1 MSTSTLQLLPTTATE
16 IAQLDPA
23 TLASIPGVAYDLKRL
38 KVYSS
43 CLRCRA
49 KKVKCDRKEPCSR
62 CVKHSVECSY
72 RELASVQLDIRQ
84 FQRHLNNPKIRK
96 DGAGIITS
104 TATPIITLPSGD
116 TAVLS
121 PATTAAATLI
131 AAAKA
136 GAAAS
141 LAAGSSGSGSNK
153 KISAEKKAASAA
165 AKSASSSST
174 CSTPVSPTS
183 IAPTPAHSRPGSPVN
198 SGSSTDTESDTPM
211 SAPASAKSIAMARA
225 KVHKIIRRKPVV
237 HRPTVAPIERFE
249 STIPQ
254 VHRPYHPNSQ
264 LVAHIIDD
272 DDDDEDEDAEEDSD
286 MNDDDDDEDEIER
299 VVLRSN
305 PGSGP
310 TFSHVVAQQQ
320 ADSNMSSETEDED
333 QPQSRRRRNNED
345 VPIWRAK
352 AVGKHKQTVH
362 EQDLAETFGL
372 AAYLQAKE
380 SSMDAGGAAG
390 QTIDYDMELER
401 ALAQR
406 LPTSFSRPDRSL
418 SRARKYAQAGYN
430 PSLPYAR
437 PSHCQLAGAAGNGA
451 HAPVAANCCCQIAA
465 KQGQAPGTC
474 FFSEKDDRSFIHE
487 EDSSM
492 SPPPAQVVGYENGET
507 GRIAYSPSYQ
517 PSYKNSASGAVV
529 ATGGAAT
536 APVSPASAQKME
548 WSSSSSSNS
557 SMVPPA
563 LVLSSLKKF
572 DTSSASSTP
581 ISSPRIEL
589 PPIYLPKLPF
599 HQTTPAS
606 SDLSAFQ
613 VGRSTNAKKGANSS
627 NGDNNSGRAPLEIAC
642 KFNEPNVDAW
652 DMIEKP
658 LSRTVPFTTK
668 RGRSVKMEMNWIL
681 S

>member
-1 MSTSTLQLLPTTATE
+1 MQQEESMSTSTLQLLPTTATE

-141 LAAGSSGSGSNK
+141 LAAGSGSGSNK
-153 KISAEKKAASAA
+153 KISAERKASKA
-165 AKSASSSST
+165 ASSSS
-174 CSTPVSPTS
+174 STPVSPTV
-183 IAPTPAHSRPGSPVN
+183 AATPIHSHPGSPAA
-198 SGSSTDTESDTPM
+198 SCGSSTDTESDTPM
-211 SAPASAKSIAMARA
+211 SNAASAKSIAMARA
-225 KVHKIIRRKPVV
+225 KVNKIIRRKPVV
-237 HRPTVAPIERFE
+237 KPTVAPIERFE
-249 STIPQ
+249 TTQ
-254 VHRPYHPNSQ
+254 TQYRHPPNRQ
-264 LVAHIIDD
+264 LVAHVIESD
-272 DDDDEDEDAEEDSD
+272 DDDDEEEVAEEDND
-286 MNDDDDDEDEIER
+286 MDDDDEDEDEIER

-305 PGSGP
+305 PGSGH
-310 TFSHVVAQQQ
+310 TFSHVASAASHH
-320 ADSNMSSETEDED
+320 ADTNMSSETEDED
-333 QPQSRRRRNNED
+333 QPQNRRRRYNSDED

-380 SSMDAGGAAG
+380 SSLDSGVAG

-437 PSHCQLAGAAGNGA
+437 PSHCQLAGATASGA
-451 HAPVAANCCCQIAA
+451 NAPVAAACCCQIAA

-474 FFSEKDDRSFIHE
+474 FFSEKDARSFVRE

-492 SPPPAQVVGYENGET
+492 SPPPAQVVGYEQGET

-517 PSYKNSASGAVV
+517 PSYTPKSGA
-529 ATGGAAT
+529 ASTAAGAI
-536 APVSPASAQKME
+536 SPATAQKME
-548 WSSSSSSNS
+548 WSSSSSSNKS
-557 SMVPPA
+557 SMAPPP
-563 LVLSSLKKF
+563 LVISSLKKY
-572 DTSSASSTP
+572 DASSASSTP

-613 VGRSTNAKKGANSS
+613 VGRHTSNGPNGNSTNG
-627 NGDNNSGRAPLEIAC
+627 GNNSGRAPLEIAC

-658 LSRTVPFTTK
+658 LSRTVPITTK

>member
-141 LAAGSSGSGSNK
+141 LAAGSASGSNK
-153 KISAEKKAASAA
+153 KISAEKKAA
-165 AKSASSSST
+165 AKSASSSS
-174 CSTPVSPTS
+174 CSTPVSPT
-183 IAPTPAHSRPGSPVN
+183 ATTTPIHSHPGSPAA
-198 SGSSTDTESDTPM
+198 SCGSSTDTESDTPM
-211 SAPASAKSIAMARA
+211 SSAATAKSIAMARA

-237 HRPTVAPIERFE
+237 KPTVAPIERFE
-249 STIPQ
+249 STQ
-254 VHRPYHPNSQ
+254 VYSHHLHNRQ
-264 LVAHIIDD
+264 LVAHVIESD
-272 DDDDEDEDAEEDSD
+272 DDDDEEEEAAEEDND
-286 MNDDDDDEDEIER
+286 MDDDDEDEDEIER

-310 TFSHVVAQQQ
+310 TFSHVAPQH
-320 ADSNMSSETEDED
+320 ADANMSSETEDED
-333 QPQSRRRRNNED
+333 QPQNRRRRYNSSDED

-380 SSMDAGGAAG
+380 SSLDSGVAG

-418 SRARKYAQAGYN
+418 TRARKYAQAGYN

-437 PSHCQLAGAAGNGA
+437 PSHCQLAGATASGA
-451 HAPVAANCCCQIAA
+451 NAPVAAACCCQIAA

-474 FFSEKDDRSFIHE
+474 FFSEKDGRSFTRE

-492 SPPPAQVVGYENGET
+492 SPPPAQIVGYEQGET
-507 GRIAYSPSYQ
+507 SRIAYSPSYQ
-517 PSYKNSASGAVV
+517 PSYTPKN
-529 ATGGAAT
+529 GAAL
-536 APVSPASAQKME
+536 AANGPISPASAQKME
-548 WSSSSSSNS
+548 WSSSSSSTKS
-557 SMVPPA
+557 SMVPPPLA
-563 LVLSSLKKF
+563 IGSLKKY
-572 DTSSASSTP
+572 DTSSASSSP

-613 VGRSTNAKKGANSS
+613 VGRHASSGANSNGS
-627 NGDNNSGRAPLEIAC
+627 NNGSNSRAPLEIAC

>member
-165 AKSASSSST
+165 AKSASSST
-174 CSTPVSPTS
+174 CSTPVSPTATA
-183 IAPTPAHSRPGSPVN
+183 APTPAHSHPGSPA
-198 SGSSTDTESDTPM
+198 SSSSSTDTESDTPM

-237 HRPTVAPIERFE
+237 HKPTVAPMERFE

-254 VHRPYHPNSQ
+254 VHRPYHSNSQ
-264 LVAHIIDD
+264 LVAHVIDD
-272 DDDDEDEDAEEDSD
+272 DDDDEDEDEDVEEDND
-286 MNDDDDDEDEIER
+286 MDDDDEDEDEIER

-310 TFSHVVAQQQ
+310 TFSHVTAPQQQ
-320 ADSNMSSETEDED
+320 TDSNMSSETEDED

-380 SSMDAGGAAG
+380 SSMDAGGIAG

-437 PSHCQLAGAAGNGA
+437 PSHCQLVSTAGNGV

-474 FFSEKDDRSFIHE
+474 FFSEKDGRSFIRE

-492 SPPPAQVVGYENGET
+492 SPPPAQVVGYEQGET

-517 PSYKNSASGAVV
+517 PSYKNSASGAS
-529 ATGGAAT
+529 AAT
-536 APVSPASAQKME
+536 AGTATALVSPASAQKME
-548 WSSSSSSNS
+548 WSSSSSS

-563 LVLSSLKKF
+563 LALSSLKKF
-572 DTSSASSTP
+572 DTCSASSSP

-613 VGRSTNAKKGANSS
+613 VGRSSTNANKGVNS
-627 NGDNNSGRAPLEIAC
+627 GDNGGRAPLEIAC

-658 LSRTVPFTTK
+658 LSRTVPITTK

>member
-141 LAAGSSGSGSNK
+141 STAGSGSGSK
-153 KISAEKKAASAA
+153 KISAEKRAAV
-165 AKSASSSST
+165 KSASILTSSSSSS
-174 CSTPVSPTS
+174 CSAPASPTTL
-183 IAPTPAHSRPGSPVN
+183 ATPAQSHPGSPAS

-211 SAPASAKSIAMARA
+211 SAPSSKSIAMARA
-225 KVHKIIRRKPVV
+225 KVHKIIRRKPILKPSAPV
-237 HRPTVAPIERFE
+237 HTFE
-249 STIPQ
+249 AQ
-254 VHRPYHPNSQ
+254 VHRHHHYHSQ
-264 LVAHIIDD
+264 QAHVIE
-272 DDDDEDEDAEEDSD
+272 DDDDEDDEEAEEENDVD
-286 MNDDDDDEDEIER
+286 DDDDDEDEIER
-299 VVLRSN
+299 VVLRGH
-305 PGSGP
+305 PGSGS
-310 TFSHVVAQQQ
+310 TFPHVARLQQ
-320 ADSNMSSETEDED
+320 AADTNMSSETEDED
-333 QPQSRRRRNNED
+333 QHQSRRRRYNPQSTNDD
-345 VPIWRAK
+345 VPIWRAQ
-352 AVGKHKQTVH
+352 AIGKHKQTVH

-380 SSMDAGGAAG
+380 SSMDSGVPG

-406 LPTSFSRPDRSL
+406 MPTSFTRPDRSL

-437 PSHCQLAGAAGNGA
+437 PSHCQLAGATGSGA
-451 HAPVAANCCCQIAA
+451 HAPVAAQCCCQIAA

-474 FFSEKDDRSFIHE
+474 FFSEKDDRSIRE
-487 EDSSM
+487 EGSSM
-492 SPPPAQVVGYENGET
+492 SPPPPQVVGYEQGET
-507 GRIAYSPSYQ
+507 GRIAYSPTYQ
-517 PSYKNSASGAVV
+517 PSYTPKN
-529 ATGGAAT
+529 AA
-536 APVSPASAQKME
+536 ADGVQKME
-548 WSSSSSSNS
+548 WSASSSST
-557 SMVPPA
+557 SMVPPT
-563 LVLSSLKKF
+563 LTLSSMKKL
-572 DTSSASSTP
+572 DSASTSP
-581 ISSPRIEL
+581 VSSPRIEL

-599 HQTTPAS
+599 NHHPTTPAS
-606 SDLSAFQ
+606 SDLSAFV
-613 VGRSTNAKKGANSS
+613 VGRDKG
-627 NGDNNSGRAPLEIAC
+627 NNNNRAPLEIAC
-642 KFNEPNVDAW
+642 KYNEPNVDAW

-658 LSRTVPFTTK
+658 LSRTVPVTTK

>member
-141 LAAGSSGSGSNK
+141 LAAGSGSGSNK

-165 AKSASSSST
+165 AKSSTSSPS
-174 CSTPVSPTS
+174 CSVPVSPTT
-183 IAPTPAHSRPGSPVN
+183 ATAATPLHSHPGSPAS

-249 STIPQ
+249 SIQ
-254 VHRPYHPNSQ
+254 VHRHHHPNSQ
-264 LVAHIIDD
+264 LVAHVIED
-272 DDDDEDEDAEEDSD
+272 DDDDEDDDAEDDND
-286 MNDDDDDEDEIER
+286 MDDDDEDEDEIER

-305 PGSGP
+305 HGSGP
-310 TFSHVVAQQQ
+310 TFSHITAPQQQQ
-320 ADSNMSSETEDED
+320 ADANMSSETDDDD

-352 AVGKHKQTVH
+352 AIGKHTQTVH

-380 SSMDAGGAAG
+380 SSMDAGVPG

-418 SRARKYAQAGYN
+418 SRARKYAQAGYS

-437 PSHCQLAGAAGNGA
+437 PSHCQLAGAASNGA

-474 FFSEKDDRSFIHE
+474 FFSEKDGRSFVRE

-492 SPPPAQVVGYENGET
+492 SPPPAQVVGYEQGET

-517 PSYKNSASGAVV
+517 PSYNAKNTASGA
-529 ATGGAAT
+529 AAT
-536 APVSPASAQKME
+536 SPVSPASAQKME
-548 WSSSSSSNS
+548 WSSSSNS

-563 LVLSSLKKF
+563 LAISTLKKF
-572 DTSSASSTP
+572 DSSSASSTP

-613 VGRSTNAKKGANSS
+613 VGRSSTNKGTNSNSS
-627 NGDNNSGRAPLEIAC
+627 GDSRAPLEIAC

-658 LSRTVPFTTK
+658 LSRTVPITTK

>member
-153 KISAEKKAASAA
+153 KNSAEKKAASAA
-165 AKSASSSST
+165 AKSSASSPSS
-174 CSTPVSPTS
+174 STPVSPTT
-183 IAPTPAHSRPGSPVN
+183 ATAATPLHSHPGSPAS

-237 HRPTVAPIERFE
+237 HKPTVAPTERFE
-249 STIPQ
+249 STQ
-254 VHRPYHPNSQ
+254 VQRHLHLNSQ
-264 LVAHIIDD
+264 LVAHVIEADD
-272 DDDDEDEDAEEDSD
+272 DEEEDEDAEEDND
-286 MNDDDDDEDEIER
+286 MDDDDEDEDEIER

-310 TFSHVVAQQQ
+310 TFSHVATPQQQQ
-320 ADSNMSSETEDED
+320 ADANMSSETEDED

-380 SSMDAGGAAG
+380 SSMDAGVPG

-474 FFSEKDDRSFIHE
+474 FFSEKDGRSFIRE

-492 SPPPAQVVGYENGET
+492 SPPPAQVVGYEQGET

-517 PSYKNSASGAVV
+517 PSYNAKNTASG
-529 ATGGAAT
+529 TAA
-536 APVSPASAQKME
+536 AGPVSPVSAQKME

-557 SMVPPA
+557 SMLPPA
-563 LVLSSLKKF
+563 LALTSLKKF
-572 DTSSASSTP
+572 DSSSSSSSP
-581 ISSPRIEL
+581 VSSPRIEL

-613 VGRSTNAKKGANSS
+613 VGRSSTNKGTNGNSS
-627 NGDNNSGRAPLEIAC
+627 SSGDSRAPLEIAC

-658 LSRTVPFTTK
+658 LSRTVPITTK

>member
-16 IAQLDPA
+16 IAQLDPV

-121 PATTAAATLI
+121 PTTSAAATLI

-141 LAAGSSGSGSNK
+141 LAAGHGSGSNK
-153 KISAEKKAASAA
+153 KNSTEKKTAGS
-165 AKSASSSST
+165 KSASSSIS
-174 CSTPVSPTS
+174 SSASPTNT
-183 IAPTPAHSRPGSPVN
+183 ATTPIHSRQASPAGSD
-198 SGSSTDTESDTPM
+198 SSTDTESDTPVT
-211 SAPASAKSIAMARA
+211 AKVSAKATAVARSKGH
-225 KVHKIIRRKPVV
+225 KVFRRKPAVV
-237 HRPTVAPIERFE
+237 SMDKFETKTQVSYSSKSQPIVR
-249 STIPQ
+249 TID
-254 VHRPYHPNSQ
+254 V
-264 LVAHIIDD
+264 
-272 DDDDEDEDAEEDSD
+272 DDEDDNEEEVEEAID
-286 MNDDDDDEDEIER
+286 MDEDDDDEDEIEH
-299 VVLRSN
+299 VVLRSSL
-305 PGSGP
+305 GSGP
-310 TFSHVVAQQQ
+310 TLSYVASPSSNQ
-320 ADSNMSSETEDED
+320 ADISMSSETEDED
-333 QPQSRRRRNNED
+333 QPQARRRRLHNNSSNNDD

-372 AAYLQAKE
+372 AAYLKAKE
-380 SSMDAGGAAG
+380 SSLDTGHPA
-390 QTIDYDMELER
+390 QTIDYDIELER

-418 SRARKYAQAGYN
+418 SRARKYAQAGYS
-430 PSLPYAR
+430 PSLPYVR
-437 PSHCQLAGAAGNGA
+437 PSHCQLSNMINPGVHVPVPAA
-451 HAPVAANCCCQIAA
+451 CCCQIAA
-465 KQGQAPGTC
+465 KHGQAPGTC
-474 FFSEKDDRSFIHE
+474 YFSEKSNGRSFVRG

-492 SPPPAQVVGYENGET
+492 SPPPAQNVGYEQGET

-517 PSYKNSASGAVV
+517 STSPTN
-529 ATGGAAT
+529 
-536 APVSPASAQKME
+536 APKMD
-548 WSSSSSSNS
+548 WPSSSSKA
-557 SMVPPA
+557 SMAPTP
-563 LVLSSLKKF
+563 LSINTLKKS
-572 DTSSASSTP
+572 DSCSTSP
-581 ISSPRIEL
+581 VSSPRVEL
-589 PPIYLPKLPF
+589 PPIYLPRLPF
-599 HQTTPAS
+599 HETTPAS

-613 VGRSTNAKKGANSS
+613 VGRQTGGIGTGN
-627 NGDNNSGRAPLEIAC
+627 GRAPLEIAC
-642 KFNEPNVDAW
+642 KFNEPNIDAW

-658 LSRTVPFTTK
+658 LSRTVPITTK

>member
-1 MSTSTLQLLPTTATE
+1 
-16 IAQLDPA
+16 
-23 TLASIPGVAYDLKRL
+23 
-38 KVYSS
+38 
-43 CLRCRA
+43 
-49 KKVKCDRKEPCSR
+49 
-62 CVKHSVECSY
+62 
-72 RELASVQLDIRQ
+72 
-84 FQRHLNNPKIRK
+84 
-96 DGAGIITS
+96 
-104 TATPIITLPSGD
+104 
-116 TAVLS
+116 
-121 PATTAAATLI
+121 
-131 AAAKA
+131 
-136 GAAAS
+136 
-141 LAAGSSGSGSNK
+141 
-153 KISAEKKAASAA
+153 
-165 AKSASSSST
+165 
-174 CSTPVSPTS
+174 
-183 IAPTPAHSRPGSPVN
+183 
-198 SGSSTDTESDTPM
+198 
-211 SAPASAKSIAMARA
+211 
-225 KVHKIIRRKPVV
+225 
-237 HRPTVAPIERFE
+237 
-249 STIPQ
+249 
-254 VHRPYHPNSQ
+254 
-264 LVAHIIDD
+264 
-272 DDDDEDEDAEEDSD
+272 DEDEV
-286 MNDDDDDEDEIER
+286 ER

-310 TFSHVVAQQQ
+310 TFSHITASQQQ
-320 ADSNMSSETEDED
+320 QTDANMSSETEDED

-380 SSMDAGGAAG
+380 SSMDAGVPG

-418 SRARKYAQAGYN
+418 SRARKYAQAGYS

-437 PSHCQLAGAAGNGA
+437 PSHCQLAGVASNGA

-474 FFSEKDDRSFIHE
+474 FFSEKDGRSFIRE

-492 SPPPAQVVGYENGET
+492 SPPPAQVVGYEQGET

-517 PSYKNSASGAVV
+517 PSYNAKNTTSGAN
-529 ATGGAAT
+529 AA
-536 APVSPASAQKME
+536 AGPISPASAQKME
-548 WSSSSSSNS
+548 WTSSSSNS

-563 LVLSSLKKF
+563 LTLSSLKKF
-572 DTSSASSTP
+572 DSSSASSTP

-613 VGRSTNAKKGANSS
+613 VGRSSTNKGTNGNSNS
-627 NGDNNSGRAPLEIAC
+627 NGDSRAPLEIAC

-658 LSRTVPFTTK
+658 LSRTVPITTK

>member
-141 LAAGSSGSGSNK
+141 LAAGSGSGSNK

-165 AKSASSSST
+165 AKSSTSSPS
-174 CSTPVSPTS
+174 CSVPVSPTT
-183 IAPTPAHSRPGSPVN
+183 ATAATPLHSHPGSPAS

-237 HRPTVAPIERFE
+237 HSPT
-249 STIPQ
+249 
-254 VHRPYHPNSQ
+254 HPNSQ
-264 LVAHIIDD
+264 LVAHVIEDD
-272 DDDDEDEDAEEDSD
+272 GEDEDDDAEEDNDMDDDDEDEDEV
-286 MNDDDDDEDEIER
+286 ER

-310 TFSHVVAQQQ
+310 TFSHITASQQQ
-320 ADSNMSSETEDED
+320 QTDANMSSETEDED

-380 SSMDAGGAAG
+380 SSMDAGVPG
-390 QTIDYDMELER
+390 QTVDYDMELER

-418 SRARKYAQAGYN
+418 SRARKYAQAGYSL
-430 PSLPYAR
+430 SLPYAR
-437 PSHCQLAGAAGNGA
+437 PSHCQLAGVAGNGA

-474 FFSEKDDRSFIHE
+474 FFSEKDGRSFIRE

-492 SPPPAQVVGYENGET
+492 SPPPAQVVGYEQGET

-517 PSYKNSASGAVV
+517 PSYNAKNTTSGDNV
-529 ATGGAAT
+529 AAG
-536 APVSPASAQKME
+536 PISPASAQKME

-563 LVLSSLKKF
+563 LTLSSLKKF
-572 DTSSASSTP
+572 DSSSASSTP

-613 VGRSTNAKKGANSS
+613 VGRSSTNKGTNGNSNS
-627 NGDNNSGRAPLEIAC
+627 NGDSRAPLEIAC

-658 LSRTVPFTTK
+658 LSRTVPITTK